1 MPSFPSS
8 LAAAAV
14 ITTAATLI
22 AMSISDRN
30 NQRREN
36 KKYEARIAKL
46 EETKQAERTGRI
58 RAELKL
64 RTALKN
70 QQSYSLSSIP
80 EELNGSAADGSTTD
94 DTQNGEQNLQLECIG
109 RIVSPYTK
117 RMGTPRQGALVP
129 SGRGYIQ
136 LRIPVECVDGLDL
149 YSHAWILF
157 TFHANTDTPKTSTKS
172 PTKKQQKN
180 GNSTMMMNLTKTK
193 IRPPRAPS
201 NLKVGMLATRSPHR
215 PNNIGLSLVQIT
227 SVDKK
232 NKRLYI
238 NALDLV
244 NGTPVYD
251 VKPCVPWDIPG
262 YYDIKKN
269 MNGSDSSDRSD
280 VLSSLKV
287 PSWVSQDDTLK
298 SVQFTSQA
306 QEQLMKC
313 IQYNK
318 LKPLYTLDNDGVQGA
333 TDTICEILAQDPRA
347 SNSNGPNR
355 RGSSSSLSPKK
366 KNGSSSTYKMIFCSV
381 EIEFRVDTK
390 DKDGSSEGVVI
401 VENINDD
408 LDLDSIEKVDG
419 IPILLK

>member
-1 MPSFPSS
+1 MPSLPSS
-8 LAAAAV
+8 ISAAV
-14 ITTAATLI
+14 VITAATTLI
-22 AMSISDRN
+22 AISISDRN
-30 NQRREN
+30 NHRHEK

-80 EELNGSAADGSTTD
+80 EELNGSST
-94 DTQNGEQNLQLECIG
+94 NGTATTKNDALQLECIG
-109 RIVSPYTK
+109 KIVSPYTK

-157 TFHANTDTPKTSTKS
+157 TFHANTDTPNKTNKS
-172 PTKKQQKN
+172 STKKQQKN
-180 GNSTMMMNLTKTK
+180 GNCTMMMNLTKTK

-251 VKPCVPWDIPG
+251 VKPCVHWDVPG
-262 YYDIKKN
+262 YYDIKN
-269 MNGSDSSDRSD
+269 INCSSGDSDMS
-280 VLSSLKV
+280 SSLKV
-287 PSWVSQDDTLK
+287 PTWVSQDDTLK

-306 QEQLMKC
+306 QEQLTKC

-318 LKPLYTLDNDGVQGA
+318 LKPLYTIDNDGVQGA
-333 TDTICEILAQDPRA
+333 TNTICEILAQDPRA
-347 SNSNGPNR
+347 SNSNGLNK
-355 RGSSSSLSPKK
+355 RGSSSSSSSPKNK
-366 KNGSSSTYKMIFCSV
+366 DGSSSTYKMIFCSV
-381 EIEFRVDTK
+381 EIEFRVIDNGG
-390 DKDGSSEGVVI
+390 KDGSSSEGMVI

-408 LDLDSIEKVDG
+408 LDLDNVEKVDG

>member
-1 MPSFPSS
+1 MPSLPSS

-14 ITTAATLI
+14 ITAAATLI

-30 NQRREN
+30 NRRREK

-80 EELNGSAADGSTTD
+80 EELNGSAPNGSTTN
-94 DTQNGEQNLQLECIG
+94 DTQNVHNLQLECIG

-157 TFHANTDTPKTSTKS
+157 TFHANTDTPNKTNKS
-172 PTKKQQKN
+172 PSKKQQKN

-251 VKPCVPWDIPG
+251 VKPCVPWDVPG
-262 YYDIKKN
+262 YYDIKN
-269 MNGSDSSDRSD
+269 MNGDSDMS
-280 VLSSLKV
+280 SSLKV
-287 PSWVSQDDTLK
+287 PSWVSQDDALK
-298 SVQFTSQA
+298 SVQFTPQA

-318 LKPLYTLDNDGVQGA
+318 LKPLYTIDNDGVQGA
-333 TDTICEILAQDPRA
+333 TNTICEILAQDPRA
-347 SNSNGPNR
+347 SNSNGLNKR
-355 RGSSSSLSPKK
+355 ASKKSS
-366 KNGSSSTYKMIFCSV
+366 GTYKMIFCSV
-381 EIEFRVDTK
+381 EIEFRVIDSEGE
-390 DKDGSSEGVVI
+390 DGSSEGMVI

-408 LDLDSIEKVDG
+408 LDLDSVEKVDG